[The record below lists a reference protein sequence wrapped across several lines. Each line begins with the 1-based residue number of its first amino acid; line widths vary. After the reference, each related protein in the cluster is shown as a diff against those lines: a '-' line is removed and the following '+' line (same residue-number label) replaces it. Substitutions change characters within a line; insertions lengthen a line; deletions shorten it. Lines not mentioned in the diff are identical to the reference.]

1 MKKARI
7 LRRVA
12 CYGVIGAVM
21 FFLLFSLTFRSR
33 SDFSQR
39 QQVEI
44 VAFGDSVFGEVRNE
58 TAVPAQVGA
67 LIGKTVYNA
76 ALGGTC
82 ASRQDVDRRLDR
94 AKDSLSLVGLAVAM
108 GAEDFGVQQSARLRE
123 SNMEY
128 FPEVIDGLEG
138 IDFNKVQI
146 ILIQHGINDYHA
158 GTLIDNPE
166 NPYDLY
172 TVRGAI
178 RRAVAAFRDKNPQ
191 VRIVLVTPA
200 YTWYTATGLTCEETD
215 QGGGVLEDYVNAEIR
230 LGEELG
236 IEVVDL
242 YHDCLPHENWWDW
255 ETYTRDGLHPNE
267 AGRKLLSQKIA
278 EALK

>member
-1 MKKARI
+1 
-7 LRRVA
+7 
-12 CYGVIGAVM
+12 M

-166 NPYDLY
+166 NPYDVY
-172 TVRGAI
+172 TFLGAI

>member
-128 FPEVIDGLEG
+128 FLEVIDGLEG

-166 NPYDLY
+166 NPYDVY
-172 TVRGAI
+172 TFLGAI

>member
-166 NPYDLY
+166 NPYDVY
-172 TVRGAI
+172 TFLGAI
-178 RRAVAAFRDKNPQ
+178 RRAVAAFRGKNPQ

>member
-166 NPYDLY
+166 NPYDVY
-172 TVRGAI
+172 TFLGAI